1 MLSTKRFFKEGFMMR
16 RVYVLAGFSV
26 LLAGCA
32 SDPLAPTDSV
42 QLAEQAINKAEDE
55 RAVEYA
61 ALEMRS
67 AREKLTLAREAVQ
80 KRTDEDT
87 QRAERLAQEARADAE
102 YAQAKAE
109 LAKAQAVNN
118 ELKRGVQT
126 LEQELDRSTGGSK

>member
-1 MLSTKRFFKEGFMMR
+1 MKRCLFVLTGVSLLLS
-16 RVYVLAGFSV
+16 A
-26 LLAGCA
+26 CA
-32 SDPLAPTDSV
+32 SDPLAPTDSL

-80 KRTDEDT
+80 KKTEEDT
-87 QRAERLAQEARADAE
+87 ARGERLAVEARADAE

-109 LAKAQAVNN
+109 LAKAQSVNS
-118 ELKRGVQT
+118 EIKRGVQT
-126 LEQELDRSTGGSK
+126 LEQELDRSTGGSQ